1 MQGSR
6 GFMVSTLSVVG
17 EKKMEFWVC
26 LTAHNGWSM
35 GVSGGGLPLC
45 AHWRKSLVAKRILG
59 NRDL

>member
-1 MQGSR
+1 
-6 GFMVSTLSVVG
+6 MVSTLNVVG

-45 AHWRKSLVAKRILG
+45 AHWRKSLVTKRILG